1 MNQDELIALR
11 AKILADLTPLVVD
24 GVENTP
30 DRFNL
35 LLRIIQSGNADAT
48 VYNKAYDLARTI
60 EDKDQKLEALMS
72 LMDEIDFDIQSKTEQ
87 ESPQSPTDAAE
98 ESAERHDN

>member
-1 MNQDELIALR
+1 MNQDELVALR
-11 AKILADLTPLVVD
+11 AKILGDLTPLAID

-35 LLRIIQSGNADAT
+35 LLRIIQSGNADKN
-48 VYNKAYDLARTI
+48 VYDKAYDLARTI

-72 LMDEIDFDIQSKTEQ
+72 LIDEIDFDIQSKEEQ
-87 ESPQSPTDAAE
+87 TPSQPAVEQPQ
-98 ESAERHDN
+98 DNQSTT